1 MDHTHNQR
9 QNFSK
14 DKDRKWAIPE
24 KNQMGVE
31 G

>member
-14 DKDRKWAIPE
+14 DKGRKWTIPE